1 MAARRKGQA
10 QEAPTS
16 RAEAEA
22 LIARYASLGA
32 LVAMNEANA
41 DAAIAELRRTQ
52 VDTNTPIEAE
62 LKDIFTRLR
71 AWWAVAGDEIA
82 GKRRSAEIAGVE
94 IGVRKTPPSL
104 KISGKVDELIAKL
117 RTLRW
122 AVAARLIR
130 TKYEIDKPACIEAL
144 RNPGNAAIF
153 ADLGVSAV
161 TKDEF
166 FIALRPVEQPT
177 TESPPAK

>member
-22 LIARYASLGA
+22 LIARYATLTA
-32 LVAMNEANA
+32 LVAMNDANT
-41 DAAIAELRRTQ
+41 DAAIAELRSRAAA
-52 VDTNTPIEAE
+52 TNAPIDAE
-62 LKDIFTRLR
+62 LKDIFARLR
-71 AWWAVAGDEIA
+71 AWWAVAGEEIA
-82 GKRRSAEIAGVE
+82 GKRRSAELAGVE

-104 KISGKVDELIAKL
+104 KITGKPDDLITRL
-117 RTLRW
+117 RDLRW

-144 RNPGNAAIF
+144 REPKNGAIF
-153 ADLGVSAV
+153 ASLGVSAV
-161 TKDEF
+161 SKDEF
-166 FIALRPVEQPT
+166 FIALRPIEQPT
-177 TESPPAK
+177 SESPPA